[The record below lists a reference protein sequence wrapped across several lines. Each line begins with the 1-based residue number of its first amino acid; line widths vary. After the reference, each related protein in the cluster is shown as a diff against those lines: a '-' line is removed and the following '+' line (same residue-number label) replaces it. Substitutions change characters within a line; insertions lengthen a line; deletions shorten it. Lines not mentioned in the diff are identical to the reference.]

1 MSLNKEIK
9 ISSIEV
15 AGEYKHLN
23 IEKKVIIKENGSV
36 ISESNHR
43 TSYSPDTDVS
53 TLEQEIA
60 DVANVV
66 WTRNVKD
73 AYAAAL
79 ALV

>member
-43 TSYSPDTDVS
+43 VSYSPDTDIS
-53 TLEQEIA
+53 NLEQEIA

-66 WTRNVKD
+66 WTQDIKD
-73 AYAAAL
+73 AYSAAL

>member
-23 IEKKVIIKENGSV
+23 IEKKIIIKENGSV

-43 TSYSPDTDVS
+43 SCYSPDTDVS
-53 TLEQEIA
+53 TLDQEVA
-60 DVANVV
+60 DIANVV
-66 WTRNVKD
+66 WTQAVKD
-73 AYAAAL
+73 AYAAAV

>member
-53 TLEQEIA
+53 ALEQEIA

-66 WTRNVKD
+66 WTQEVKN
-73 AYAAAL
+73 AYAAAV